1 MDVEGGLQLE
11 NTVWGQLG
19 RSPGEVDYE
28 VLEEDFAAKQA
39 VRQVGGAGQGGQLR
53 PKPAMLLPLQRAQNM
68 GVFLT
73 RLKMGPSEASSP
85 RLHASLRIC
94 ISPNYLTSI
103 TAAATG

>member
-28 VLEEDFAAKQA
+28 VLEQDFAAKQA
-39 VRQVGGAGQGGQLR
+39 VRQVGGAGQGRQLR

-85 RLHASLRIC
+85 QRQ
-94 ISPNYLTSI
+94 P
-103 TAAATG
+103 

>member
-1 MDVEGGLQLE
+1 M
-11 NTVWGQLG
+11 WGQLG

-39 VRQVGGAGQGGQLR
+39 VRQVGGAGQGGQPR

-73 RLKMGPSEASSP
+73 RLKMGPSEANSCQTHAQSHMSWSSG
-85 RLHASLRIC
+85 
-94 ISPNYLTSI
+94 TV
-103 TAAATG
+103 